1 MKTNRYTILLLLFAA
16 VWIQSCS
23 KVEEPYLTYKN
34 VLIDTTA
41 HRSVLLEDY
50 TGMRCPNCPPAT
62 LIGEGLQDLY
72 KGQVFMIQVHAG
84 FYADT
89 SKTPGSIW
97 KTDYKS
103 QAGTRWYTDF
113 KCPQNPMGL
122 INRANFDSKFWIGSD
137 QWADA
142 VAYQAGL
149 TKPAILSISNKVV
162 TSGEDAQLTTRVQ
175 GKFLHKLSGSYNVCV
190 LILEDSL
197 ISPQQD
203 GATID
208 TNHLFMNLLRGSM
221 NGDYGEL
228 VISHPDSLSL
238 FTSPSYTMTLN
249 RKWKVKNL
257 SVLAFLMNPVTYE
270 VVQVAKKPLI
280 QH

>member
-1 MKTNRYTILLLLFAA
+1 MKIYRYAILLLLLA
-16 VWIQSCS
+16 VMVLPSCT
-23 KVEEPYLTYKN
+23 KVEEPFLTYKN

-41 HRSVLLEDY
+41 HRSILLEDY

-62 LIGEGLQDLY
+62 LIAEGLQDMY
-72 KGQVFMIQVHAG
+72 QGQVFVIQVHAG

-89 SKTPGSIW
+89 AKTPGSIW
-97 KTDYKS
+97 KTDYRT
-103 QAGTRWYTDF
+103 QAGTRWYNDF

-122 INRANFDSKFWIGSD
+122 INRATFDSKFWIGTD

-149 TKPAILSISNKVV
+149 TKPAILSISNQVV
-162 TSGEDAQLTTRVQ
+162 NTGQDAQLTTRVQ
-175 GKFLHKLSGSYNVCV
+175 GKFLRKMAGTYNICV

-203 GATID
+203 GAKID
-208 TNHLFMNLLRGSM
+208 TNHLFMNMLRGSM

-228 VISHPDSLSL
+228 VVTHPDSLTR
-238 FTSPSYTMTLN
+238 FTSPSYTTILN
-249 RKWKVKNL
+249 RKWKIKNL
-257 SVLAFLMNPVTYE
+257 SVLAFLMNPTTYE
-270 VVQVAKKPLI
+270 IIQVTKKHLVKN
-280 QH
+280 